1 MKIAIIYICTGKYSI
16 FWEPFFQSAEHYFYP
31 DAKKTYF
38 LFTDDEELIK
48 AMYAVENVH
57 CFFQRR
63 AGWPYDTLLRFN
75 SFCTVQ
81 DKIAEYDYCYFWNA
95 NAVFLKPIDETV
107 IPLPTPEKEMVLWR
121 HTIGYD
127 YDRPEQFN
135 AEKNP
140 ESEAYVVPGTACRS
154 YGGGF
159 FGGTAKGFIRMS
171 RILRDRVARDLEKGL
186 IATQH
191 DQSHI
196 VKYGTEVSCVEVPR
210 DIIVSEEYMEGRD
223 PYVIFTNKQHVGGMH
238 KLREMSLGFRVKASL
253 YEACRR
259 VFGAIGLKP
268 LLQKLLRR
276 NSTRNFLGR

>member
-16 FWEPFFQSAEHYFYP
+16 FWEPFFSSCDKFFYP
-31 DAKKTYF
+31 EAEKTYF
-38 LFTDDEELIK
+38 VFTDDEELIK
-48 AMYAVENVH
+48 RFQNSPNIHPY
-57 CFFQRR
+57 FQRR

-81 DKIAEYDYCYFWNA
+81 DQLRDFDYCYFWNA
-95 NAVFLKPIDETV
+95 NAVFLKSVDEKV
-107 IPLPTPEKEMVLWR
+107 IPLPTPQKEMVLWR

-140 ESEAYVVPGTACRS
+140 ESEAYVVPGSTCRS

-159 FGGTAKGFIRMS
+159 FGGTAEGFIRMS
-171 RILRDRVARDLEKGL
+171 IILRDRVASDLEKGL

-196 VKYGTEVSCVEVPR
+196 VKYGTEISCVEVPR

-238 KLREMSLGFRVKASL
+238 KLREMSFGFLIKSSL

-259 VFGAIGLKP
+259 VSGAIGVKP
-268 LLQKLLRR
+268 LLKKILRKK
-276 NSTRNFLGR
+276 